1 MKIQKSAKYD
11 YSGINENKSYTKWY
25 DKDKMKKK
33 IRTAGIYIRCG
44 MIAAII
50 IVTRTHSE
58 QLAASGLNLLWIMP
72 LIAAAALFTM
82 VYLRGIIRLIPLSK
96 GKLDGKCIMPLKETD
111 WAVYNGEIT
120 RTQALASLILP
131 LIVFVAAFSAAAV
144 LTEGL
149 VRYSFLC
156 LLITSCTSCAMDVAM
171 SIYVIRNIEKN
182 AVIYGE
188 YKKIK

>member
-11 YSGINENKSYTKWY
+11 YGGISKNTEFEKWY

-33 IRTAGIYIRCG
+33 IRTVNIYIRCG
-44 MIAAII
+44 MVAAVMV
-50 IVTRTHSE
+50 VTRFFSE
-58 QLAASGLNLLWIMP
+58 LLAGFGLNLLWIMP
-72 LIAAAALFTM
+72 LIGAAALVTM

-96 GKLDGKCIMPLKETD
+96 GKLDGKCILPLKETD

-120 RTQALASLILP
+120 RKQALASLVLP
-131 LIVFVAAFSAAAV
+131 LVVFAAVFSAAAIF
-144 LTEGL
+144 TGGM

-156 LLITSCTSCAMDVAM
+156 LLITSCASCATDVAM
-171 SIYVIRNIEKN
+171 LIHVIRNIEKN

-188 YKKIK
+188 YKRAK